1 MAYSGS
7 QGVCVLTRFEQLPK
21 GMKREIRQ
29 LAGAMHERLL
39 AAELC
44 KLDGEFARW
53 RRKELDAFELA
64 AAVHRFHEGPP
75 RRLLN
80 TFNTNHIEVLIFKV
94 REGLERGLLREEEIS
109 EEVIELLAALP
120 VF

>member
-1 MAYSGS
+1 MLSR
-7 QGVCVLTRFEQLPK
+7 LEQLPK

-29 LAGAMHERLL
+29 LAGVMHERLL
-39 AAELC
+39 AAELR

-53 RRKELDAFELA
+53 HRKELDAFELA

-80 TFNTNHIEVLIFKV
+80 TFNTNHIEVLIFHV

-109 EEVIELLAALP
+109 EEVIKLVAALP